1 MAFNIN
7 QPYQNQVQNQLTP
20 QMPFQPTPINP
31 QGFTNQNNING
42 VFGQQNPG
50 TFTRSMQSPLSQT
63 IDMSAIPT
71 PSTMD
76 PSLQAQA
83 ENVMAQTGI
92 PQQPPLGVQQ
102 PTTPPYDLSY

>member
-1 MAFNIN
+1 MAYNN
-7 QPYQNQVQNQLTP
+7 VQPQLQGQNPYQVVPSQ
-20 QMPFQPTPINP
+20 TPINP

-50 TFTRSMQSPLSQT
+50 TFTRSMQSPLGQT

-71 PSTMD
+71 PNTMD
-76 PSLQAQA
+76 PNLQAQA

-92 PQQPPLGVQQ
+92 PQQPPTGVQQ
-102 PTTPPYDLSY
+102 PTTSSYDLSY